1 MGAFGHF
8 RPYGPPANRATSRS
22 STPRHAASLGRRR
35 RRSRAMEGFVTV
47 FFWQHDLDPAFPL
60 SVLEYETRD
69 ADDQMHWH
77 EYLEIALCLQ
87 GGGQFPVRAPQLSG
101 GARRCLSHRRRRAA
115 RWRHRSPQPD
125 APPPHPLPPGA
136 HRGAGLSQL
145 RRRLP
150 LTFQVRWTPVRQPP
164 SGRRGCRLR
173 APADPP
179 RAQDNLG
186 PGGPGRPAPPRR
198 EPETRARRPGAVCA
212 CQRVGTGWL
221 GNARRSA
228 RTGAAS
234 AELCRAALPGEPDI
248 GAGVGARARERVAR
262 APPVQGRDERGLQG
276 VRHEPASLGGEAP
289 ASDQRYLRAGG
300 GLHGRLHKPQPVL
313 QGVPALFVDV
323 ARRLPAVLPAFGRGG
338 GRAAARPPVG
348 ARGSRARGLTRGHAL
363 PGSRTPSQCRYRQLE
378 PDRLEQERHVAPRQ
392 PLLTVNRPLVTLPLA
407 IADPETGGED
417 RSSARASRVPMRMGP
432 APDRESSMP
441 SFPHLFSP
449 IQLGGLE
456 LPNRVVHVPTDISSS
471 HADGEVSERDIHH
484 HTDIARG
491 GAGFVIVGATTP
503 DSTTG
508 RPTVTCLVADGDNY
522 IPGLARLAEG
532 MHRYGAKC
540 AVQLQHPGRQ
550 CAIPRYNTLGAT
562 DRVLKLPWSAGHEI
576 IYENAEEKGKE
587 IRAASIVEILELVDL
602 FSEAAWRVKQAGF
615 DAVEL
620 HAAHGYLLSEFMSPF
635 LNQRNDRFGGSL
647 ENRMRFPLAVVDSI
661 QKKCGKAYPILVRY
675 SFDEWYAGGRG
686 AEEGVEIARVLERA
700 GCAAVDL
707 SMGMQESPGAGF
719 DPMQY
724 PQGWA
729 TYAAEAT
736 KKAIRIPVITSHSLR
751 DPAYCDQI
759 IAEGKTDLVGLARQ
773 LLADPYWP
781 VKAQYGRVRS
791 IRKCIS
797 CLGGC
802 WQESL
807 MAKHEIACSI
817 NAACGNPAYA
827 EMKRTTKAAR
837 VAVVGGGPAGM
848 EAARIATER
857 GHTVTLFEKA
867 GELGGALLY
876 CCLVPDPVQVPAHL
890 L

>member
-1 MGAFGHF
+1 MA
-8 RPYGPPANRATSRS
+8 
-22 STPRHAASLGRRR
+22 
-35 RRSRAMEGFVTV
+35 
-47 FFWQHDLDPAFPL
+47 
-60 SVLEYETRD
+60 
-69 ADDQMHWH
+69 
-77 EYLEIALCLQ
+77 
-87 GGGQFPVRAPQLSG
+87 
-101 GARRCLSHRRRRAA
+101 
-115 RWRHRSPQPD
+115 
-125 APPPHPLPPGA
+125 
-136 HRGAGLSQL
+136 
-145 RRRLP
+145 
-150 LTFQVRWTPVRQPP
+150 
-164 SGRRGCRLR
+164 
-173 APADPP
+173 
-179 RAQDNLG
+179 
-186 PGGPGRPAPPRR
+186 
-198 EPETRARRPGAVCA
+198 
-212 CQRVGTGWL
+212 
-221 GNARRSA
+221 
-228 RTGAAS
+228 
-234 AELCRAALPGEPDI
+234 
-248 GAGVGARARERVAR
+248 
-262 APPVQGRDERGLQG
+262 
-276 VRHEPASLGGEAP
+276 
-289 ASDQRYLRAGG
+289 
-300 GLHGRLHKPQPVL
+300 
-313 QGVPALFVDV
+313 
-323 ARRLPAVLPAFGRGG
+323 
-338 GRAAARPPVG
+338 
-348 ARGSRARGLTRGHAL
+348 
-363 PGSRTPSQCRYRQLE
+363 
-378 PDRLEQERHVAPRQ
+378 
-392 PLLTVNRPLVTLPLA
+392 
-407 IADPETGGED
+407 
-417 RSSARASRVPMRMGP
+417 
-432 APDRESSMP
+432 

-484 HTDIARG
+484 HADIARG
-491 GAGFVIVGATTP
+491 GAGFIIVGATTP
-503 DSTTG
+503 DMKTG

-522 IPGLARLAEG
+522 IPGLARLAES

-550 CAIPRYNTLGAT
+550 CAIPRYNSLGAT

-587 IRAASIVEILELVDL
+587 IRAASISEILELVDL

-620 HAAHGYLLSEFMSPF
+620 HAAHGYLLSEFMSPY

-661 QKKCGKAYPILVRY
+661 QKKCGKGFPVLVRY
-675 SFDEWYAGGRG
+675 SFEEWVEGGRG
-686 AEEGVEIARVLERA
+686 LEEGVEIAKMLELA

-707 SMGMQESPGAGF
+707 SMGIQESAGAGF

-751 DPAYCDQI
+751 DPEYCDQI

-781 VKAQYGRVRS
+781 VKAQYGKVKS

-827 EMKRTTKAAR
+827 EMTRTTNAVR
-837 VAVVGGGPAGM
+837 IAVVGGGPAGM

-876 CCLVPDPVQVPAHL
+876 CCLVPGKEKMRWYLDWIRNQLLDLRIDIRLNHAPTVDELRGFDVVLNATGAISYVPEVLGAVETIVPFEEAMACPKIACECHPGARKLHKLGSHVLLWGDHYAAADTAAFLGSIGKQVTIVTENREFAAECEVIHMYVLRKRFAQGDAEALASRPFKHPVTVIENATVREVREGEVVIEDHEFRRTTLPVSDVVSCHTRPVTDLFAELRAAGVHVINAGDSVRPRNLYYAVKEGSAFGLAVDEHMLFNPNHAVLNDLPIDVLAQLQRTESPAYSRQQMVVITARRDG
-890 L
+890 

>member
-1 MGAFGHF
+1 
-8 RPYGPPANRATSRS
+8 
-22 STPRHAASLGRRR
+22 
-35 RRSRAMEGFVTV
+35 
-47 FFWQHDLDPAFPL
+47 
-60 SVLEYETRD
+60 
-69 ADDQMHWH
+69 
-77 EYLEIALCLQ
+77 
-87 GGGQFPVRAPQLSG
+87 
-101 GARRCLSHRRRRAA
+101 
-115 RWRHRSPQPD
+115 
-125 APPPHPLPPGA
+125 
-136 HRGAGLSQL
+136 
-145 RRRLP
+145 
-150 LTFQVRWTPVRQPP
+150 
-164 SGRRGCRLR
+164 
-173 APADPP
+173 
-179 RAQDNLG
+179 
-186 PGGPGRPAPPRR
+186 
-198 EPETRARRPGAVCA
+198 
-212 CQRVGTGWL
+212 
-221 GNARRSA
+221 
-228 RTGAAS
+228 
-234 AELCRAALPGEPDI
+234 
-248 GAGVGARARERVAR
+248 
-262 APPVQGRDERGLQG
+262 
-276 VRHEPASLGGEAP
+276 
-289 ASDQRYLRAGG
+289 
-300 GLHGRLHKPQPVL
+300 
-313 QGVPALFVDV
+313 
-323 ARRLPAVLPAFGRGG
+323 
-338 GRAAARPPVG
+338 
-348 ARGSRARGLTRGHAL
+348 
-363 PGSRTPSQCRYRQLE
+363 
-378 PDRLEQERHVAPRQ
+378 
-392 PLLTVNRPLVTLPLA
+392 
-407 IADPETGGED
+407 
-417 RSSARASRVPMRMGP
+417 
-432 APDRESSMP
+432 MP

-491 GAGFVIVGATTP
+491 GAGFIIVGATTP
-503 DSTTG
+503 DLKTG
-508 RPTVTCLVADGDNY
+508 RPTVTCLAADGDNY

-587 IRAASIVEILELVDL
+587 IRAASIAEILELVDL

-661 QKKCGKAYPILVRY
+661 QKKCGKGFPVLLRY

-686 AEEGVEIARVLERA
+686 AEEGVEIAKTLERA

-751 DPAYCDQI
+751 DPEYCDQI

-781 VKAQYGRVRS
+781 VKAQYGRVKS

-827 EMKRTTKAAR
+827 EMKRTTKAVR

-876 CCLVPDPVQVPAHL
+876 CCLVPGKEKMRWYLDWIRNQLLDLHIEIRLNHAPTVDELRGFDVVLNATGAISYVPDVLGLGDTVVPFEEAMACPKIACECHPGARTLHKLGSHVLLWGDHYAAADMAAFLGSIGKQVTIVTEKREFAAECEVIHMYVLRKRFAQGDAEALTSRPFKHAVTVITNATVREVREGEVVIEDHEFGRTTLQVSDVVSCHTRPVVDLYGELQAAGVHVINVGDSVRPRNLYHAVKEGSAFGLAVDEHMLFNPNHAILNELPIDVLAQLQREEAPAYSHQQVVMLTARRDG
-890 L
+890 

>member
-1 MGAFGHF
+1 
-8 RPYGPPANRATSRS
+8 
-22 STPRHAASLGRRR
+22 
-35 RRSRAMEGFVTV
+35 
-47 FFWQHDLDPAFPL
+47 
-60 SVLEYETRD
+60 
-69 ADDQMHWH
+69 
-77 EYLEIALCLQ
+77 
-87 GGGQFPVRAPQLSG
+87 
-101 GARRCLSHRRRRAA
+101 
-115 RWRHRSPQPD
+115 
-125 APPPHPLPPGA
+125 
-136 HRGAGLSQL
+136 
-145 RRRLP
+145 
-150 LTFQVRWTPVRQPP
+150 
-164 SGRRGCRLR
+164 
-173 APADPP
+173 
-179 RAQDNLG
+179 
-186 PGGPGRPAPPRR
+186 
-198 EPETRARRPGAVCA
+198 
-212 CQRVGTGWL
+212 
-221 GNARRSA
+221 
-228 RTGAAS
+228 
-234 AELCRAALPGEPDI
+234 
-248 GAGVGARARERVAR
+248 
-262 APPVQGRDERGLQG
+262 
-276 VRHEPASLGGEAP
+276 
-289 ASDQRYLRAGG
+289 
-300 GLHGRLHKPQPVL
+300 
-313 QGVPALFVDV
+313 
-323 ARRLPAVLPAFGRGG
+323 
-338 GRAAARPPVG
+338 
-348 ARGSRARGLTRGHAL
+348 
-363 PGSRTPSQCRYRQLE
+363 
-378 PDRLEQERHVAPRQ
+378 
-392 PLLTVNRPLVTLPLA
+392 
-407 IADPETGGED
+407 
-417 RSSARASRVPMRMGP
+417 
-432 APDRESSMP
+432 MP

-491 GAGFVIVGATTP
+491 GAGFIIVGATTP
-503 DSTTG
+503 DMKTG

-532 MHRYGAKC
+532 MHRYGATC

-587 IRAASIVEILELVDL
+587 IRAASIAEILELVDL

-661 QKKCGKAYPILVRY
+661 QKKCGKGFPVLVRY
-675 SFDEWYAGGRG
+675 SFDEWCEGGRG
-686 AEEGVEIARVLERA
+686 LEEGIEIAKMLERA

-751 DPAYCDQI
+751 DPEYCDRI

-781 VKAQYGRVRS
+781 VKAQYGRVKS

-827 EMKRTTKAAR
+827 EMKRTTKAVR

-876 CCLVPDPVQVPAHL
+876 CCLVPGKEKMRWYLDWIRNQLLDLHIDIRLNHAPTVDELGAFDVVLNATGAISYVPDVLGLGDTVVPFEEAMACPKIACECHPGPRTLHKLGSHVLLWGDNYAAADTAAFLGSIGKQVTIVTEKREFAADCEVIHMYVLRKRFAQGDAEALTSRPFKHPVTVITNATVREVREGEVVIEDHDFGRTTLQVSDVVSCHTRPVVDLYRELQAAGVHVINVGDSVRPRNLYYAVKEGSAFGLAVDEHMLFNPNHAILNELPVDVLAQLQREEAPAYSRQQVVVL
-890 L
+890 TARRDG